1 MKVFID
7 TGAFLALA
15 DNSDFSH
22 DFATSV
28 YQKILKQKAI
38 LYTSNY
44 IIDEVITLIR
54 SRVGHDAAVAF
65 IKGFEISRIN
75 VLRITEIDEDLAKNI
90 FTKYKDKQFSFTDCT
105 SFALIDRYAINAV
118 MSLDEHFVQY
128 GYKHSVR
135 HLLLKSKRG

>member
-1 MKVFID
+1 MKIFID

-15 DNSDFSH
+15 DNSDFFH
-22 DFATSV
+22 DFTTSA

-38 LYTSNY
+38 VYTSNY
-44 IIDEVITLIR
+44 VIDEVITLIR

-75 VLRITEIDEDLAKNI
+75 VLRITEIDEDSAKNI

-118 MSLDEHFVQY
+118 MSLDEHFGQY
-128 GYKHSVR
+128 GYRHTVR
-135 HLLLKSKRG
+135 HLLLKSKRC